1 MWRWI
6 ATGGLL
12 AGGLNHFEDYQ
23 RALGAKKA
31 EKDDEGAII

>member
-1 MWRWI
+1 VEVDCDGWI
-6 ATGGLL
+6 VGR
-12 AGGLNHFEDYQ
+12 GLNHFEDYQ